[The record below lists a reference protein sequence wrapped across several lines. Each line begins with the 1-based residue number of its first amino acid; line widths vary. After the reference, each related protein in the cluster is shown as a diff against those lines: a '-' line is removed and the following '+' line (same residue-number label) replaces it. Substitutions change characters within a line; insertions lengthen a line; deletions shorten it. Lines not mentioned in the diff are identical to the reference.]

1 MKSIIT
7 IGLLLIFGKFSQS
20 QNVFS
25 NQTNVALEKVIQDYP
40 NKFKNIKGALII
52 NNPQATDYASNI
64 TIPGSLSCIVTEY
77 SSTKKD
83 VVSWRAELFET
94 EEFDEAKKQYKDV
107 FNQIKNTIV
116 KIDGEK
122 SYILNGQFQ
131 NPEEKKRYHSTFFTL
146 IPSNSQLQKIKVE
159 LVLQY
164 QLPFW
169 KISLTIYDRDRE
181 DNEKGSASER

>member
-7 IGLLLIFGKFSQS
+7 IGLLLVFSNLSLSQS
-20 QNVFS
+20 VFS
-25 NQTNVALEKVIQDYP
+25 NQTNIVLEKVIQDYP
-40 NKFKNIKGALII
+40 NKFRNIKGALLI
-52 NNPQATDYASNI
+52 NNPQASDYTSNI

-83 VVSWRAELFET
+83 VVGWRAELFES
-94 EEFDEAKKQYKDV
+94 EEFDDANKQYKDV

-122 SYILNGQFQ
+122 SYILSGHFQ
-131 NPEEKKRYHSTFFTL
+131 TPDERKRYHSTFFTL
-146 IPSNSQLQKIKVE
+146 IPSSGQLQKIKVE

-164 QLPFW
+164 QIPLW
-169 KISLTIYDRDRE
+169 KISLSIYDRDRDDTE
-181 DNEKGSASER
+181 RGSQSER

>member
-7 IGLLLIFGKFSQS
+7 IGLLLVLCKVSYSQS
-20 QNVFS
+20 VFS

-40 NKFKNIKGALII
+40 NKFKNIKGALLI
-52 NNPQATDYASNI
+52 NNPQATDYTSVI

-77 SSTKKD
+77 SSTRKE
-83 VVSWRAELFET
+83 VVSWRAELFES
-94 EEFDEAKKQYKDV
+94 EEFDDAKKQYKDV

-122 SYILNGQFQ
+122 SYILNGHFQ
-131 NPEEKKRYHSTFFTL
+131 TPDERKRYHSTFFSL
-146 IPSNSQLQKIKVE
+146 LPSNSQLQKIKVE

-164 QLPFW
+164 QLPLW
-169 KISLTIYDRDRE
+169 KISVTIYDRDRDDE
-181 DNEKGSASER
+181 ERGAASER

>member
-7 IGLLLIFGKFSQS
+7 IGLLLVFSNFSISQS
-20 QNVFS
+20 VFS

-40 NKFKNIKGALII
+40 NKFKNIRGQLLI
-52 NNPQATDYASNI
+52 NNPQTSDYASNI

-83 VVSWRAELFET
+83 VVSWRAELFESDK
-94 EEFDEAKKQYKDV
+94 FDEAKKQYKDV

-131 NPEEKKRYHSTFFTL
+131 TPDEKKRYHSTFFTL
-146 IPSNSQLQKIKVE
+146 IPSNGQLQKIKVE
-159 LVLQY
+159 LAMQY
-164 QLPFW
+164 QMPLW
-169 KISLTIYDRDRE
+169 KISLTIYDR
-181 DNEKGSASER
+181 